1 MDPKAA
7 VLLTTTPDTYPLWRS
22 EPLALPLHQLVLYK
36 YGVLSGGVVSHYYSI
51 TFIT

>member
-36 YGVLSGGVVSHYYSI
+36 YGVLSGGVVSAIRSH
-51 TFIT
+51 